1 MKTGLIISLHFFP
14 VAFPHALTLCP
25 NSTEAAPGQR
35 FIYLS
40 WIQRPTHS
48 PTLTLGWMN
57 SFSTAKTQAARH
69 DFHRPLFSNS
79 GNLSLYSLCLF
90 FLYRKKTTLLL
101 FKITLR
107 IQILT
112 FIRHTPNSAPL
123 SSSWHC
129 FFICEKW
136 KSYLPPRTVGCG
148 CPLCSLFCPP
158 LPNSRHVSSQTIE
171 RWLPQAP
178 YSLTL

>member
-40 WIQRPTHS
+40 WIQHPTHS

-123 SSSWHC
+123 SSS
-129 FFICEKW
+129 
-136 KSYLPPRTVGCG
+136 
-148 CPLCSLFCPP
+148 
-158 LPNSRHVSSQTIE
+158 
-171 RWLPQAP
+171 
-178 YSLTL
+178 